1 MQRLLRVVVAA
12 ALAGGTLV
20 LGTSPAGAS
29 LKGPCEASGTFKSG
43 GFTVDP
49 TSTDKVE
56 IPAKDDIAWTGSVPG
71 KKSDE
76 RPISGS
82 VEVAFPP
89 PIGKITVGSWS
100 SDSSTYENADT
111 YSYDVPSVV
120 AGFDIPV
127 TGNHHEPGVICSG
140 KVVVRVKGGGFGNPL
155 ALASLA
161 FTIISLVGVSLA
173 IRVKP

>member
-1 MQRLLRVVVAA
+1 MQRLLRVLLVAG
-12 ALAGGTLV
+12 LAGGSFAI
-20 LGTSPAGAS
+20 GASPAGAS
-29 LKGPCEASGTFKSG
+29 LSGPCKASGTFKAG

-49 TSTDKVE
+49 KKTNKVE
-56 IPAKDDIAWTGSVPG
+56 IPAKDDIAWTGSVPAG
-71 KKSDE
+71 DQEE
-76 RPISGS
+76 RPISGA

-127 TGNHHEPGVICSG
+127 TGKHKDAGFTCSG
-140 KVVVRVKGGGFGNPL
+140 RVVVRVKGGGFGNPL

-161 FTIISLVGVSLA
+161 FTVISLVGVSLA
-173 IRVKP
+173 IKVKP